1 MKSKFL
7 HYAFVAMCA
16 VFAFTACSEDDDN
29 GNSIAQKVVGEY
41 TGELNVMGISST
53 QDIILSKAGD
63 SRVKIVL
70 KDFSFGDM
78 NIGDISAVCD
88 VIEEDGRY
96 LLSGTTNV
104 KIMQGMITVP
114 VSVSGDVYGRELELD
129 LDINLE
135 SIGQGS
141 ITASFSGERPNDI
154 DNSEES
160 DSTSNELN
168 QGVQAISPHR
178 LIGEWKVTHWDS
190 YKVPGSYIM
199 TMTIKEDGSFSSY
212 DFIPGEDGEED
223 EERTMEGT
231 WRVEGNDFF
240 IVVNNVDYGTF
251 RIKNLHEDE
260 MKTFVPDD
268 EEIVYFTW
276 KRQ

>member
-78 NIGDISAVCD
+78 NMGDISAVCD
-88 VIEEDGRY
+88 VIEEDGGY
-96 LLSGTTNV
+96 LLSGSTNV
-104 KIMQGMITVP
+104 EIMEGMLTP

-141 ITASFSGERPNDI
+141 ITVSFSGERPIDI

-168 QGVQAISPHR
+168 QGVSIDYSR
-178 LIGEWKVTHWDS
+178 MLIGEWKVTHWDS
-190 YKVPGSYIM
+190 YKVPDSYIM

-223 EERTMEGT
+223 EVRRMEGT
-231 WRVEGNDFF
+231 WRVEGMNFF
-240 IVVNNVDYGTF
+240 IVVDNVDYGTF
-251 RIKNLHEDE
+251 RIKNINEDV
-260 MKTFVPDD
+260 MKTYVPDD